1 MDLLTEHV
9 EAVRLVDHHVHGW
22 FTEPG
27 DLTAF
32 AGALNEGSGSPM
44 AGLDLP
50 VGLAVRRWCAP
61 LLGLEPHASAEDYW
75 AARSATPYDVLVAT
89 FLEAAGVEH
98 WVVDTGLTPDLL
110 ALPDPRSEI
119 VRLELLLEE
128 VRDESDVPG
137 AFRAR
142 LDDAARRAVGT
153 KTIAAYRCGLDI
165 DWSRPTDAAVAEAAR
180 RSPARVA
187 DPVLVAFGVHEAAA
201 RGLPIQVHTGL
212 GDRDLDLHRADPLH
226 LLPLIRS
233 IESPVLLLHCYPF
246 HRQAG
251 YLAQAFD
258 HVSFDVGLAINHLG
272 ARSVELVAESLE
284 LAPFGKQLYSSDAY
298 GLPELHY
305 LGARLWRRA
314 MVTVLGG
321 WVERGDC
328 SVDDAM
334 RIVDLVA
341 SGNARRVYALD
352 RNPEAAPRVL
362 PL

>member
-1 MDLLTEHV
+1 
-9 EAVRLVDHHVHGW
+9 
-22 FTEPG
+22 
-27 DLTAF
+27 
-32 AGALNEGSGSPM
+32 AGADIVYAAAGGSG
-44 AGLDLP
+44 AG
-50 VGLAVRRWCAP
+50 V
-61 LLGLEPHASAEDYW
+61 
-75 AARSATPYDVLVAT
+75 
-89 FLEAAGVEH
+89 FEAA
-98 WVVDTGLTPDLL
+98 
-110 ALPDPRSEI
+110 SE
-119 VRLELLLEE
+119 
-128 VRDESDVPG
+128 S
-137 AFRAR
+137 
-142 LDDAARRAVGT
+142 GT
-153 KTIAAYRCGLDI
+153 KAIGVDSDQYNT
-165 DWSRPTDAAVAEAAR
+165 
-180 RSPARVA
+180 A